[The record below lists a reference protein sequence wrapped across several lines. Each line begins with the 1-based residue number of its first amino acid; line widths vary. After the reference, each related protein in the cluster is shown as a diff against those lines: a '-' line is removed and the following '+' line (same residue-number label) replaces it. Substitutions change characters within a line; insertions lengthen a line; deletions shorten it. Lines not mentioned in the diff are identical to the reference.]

1 MKVFN
6 FYVELVS
13 FPVIGETG
21 WVGGWSDSW
30 TLEEFPDKETLLRN
44 SDILYHLTDF
54 AENLVF
60 NGDGLKVR
68 DEFTGE
74 EFIDLKFTNDYSGPY
89 EDLGVD
95 HKDNQVECDYTF
107 RVTNAYVVDGL
118 NWQIDYVE
126 TATLDLT
133 VTGDNEEQAKHKCE
147 ELAKK
152 FFELNE
158 GAIMEVNFFS
168 SAS

>member
-1 MKVFN
+1 VKVFS

-21 WVGGWSDSW
+21 WNGGWNDSW
-30 TLEEFPDKETLLRN
+30 TLEEFPDKETLLRD
-44 SDILYHLTDF
+44 SDILYHLTEF

-60 NGDGLKVR
+60 DGDGLKVR

-74 EFIDLKFTNDYSGPY
+74 EFIDLKFTDGYSDP
-89 EDLGVD
+89 
-95 HKDNQVECDYTF
+95 DNQVECDYTF

-168 SAS
+168 STS

>member
-1 MKVFN
+1 MKVFS
-6 FYVELVS
+6 FYVRLVS

-21 WVGGWSDSW
+21 WNHSW
-30 TLEEFPDKETLLRN
+30 TLEEFPDKETLLRD
-44 SDILYHLTDF
+44 SDILYHLTEFADHMDF
-54 AENLVF
+54 
-60 NGDGLKVR
+60 DGQGLTVR
-68 DEFTGE
+68 EEFTGE
-74 EFIDLKFTNDYSGPY
+74 EFIDLKFLEDDPY
-89 EDLGVD
+89 
-95 HKDNQVECDYTF
+95 NQVECDHTL

-133 VTGDNEEQAKHKCE
+133 VTGDNEKQAKHKCE

-158 GAIMEVNFFS
+158 QEIMEVNFLGS
-168 SAS
+168 TA

>member
-1 MKVFN
+1 MKVFS
-6 FYVELVS
+6 FYVRLVS

-21 WVGGWSDSW
+21 WNHSW
-30 TLEEFPDKETLLRN
+30 TLEEFPDKETLLRD
-44 SDILYHLTDF
+44 SDILYTLTEW
-54 AENLVF
+54 AETMVS
-60 NGDGLKVR
+60 DGWGLLKVR

-89 EDLGVD
+89 EDLGVVD
-95 HKDNQVECDYTF
+95 QEDVKCDYTF

-133 VTGDNEEQAKHKCE
+133 VTGDNEKQAKHKCE

-158 GAIMEVNFFS
+158 QEIMEVNFLGS
-168 SAS
+168 TA

>member
-1 MKVFN
+1 VKVFS
-6 FYVELVS
+6 FYVRLVS

-21 WVGGWSDSW
+21 WNHSW
-30 TLEEFPDKETLLRN
+30 TLEEFPDKETLLRD
-44 SDILYHLTDF
+44 SDILYHLTEFADHMDF
-54 AENLVF
+54 
-60 NGDGLKVR
+60 DGQGLTVR
-68 DEFTGE
+68 EEFTGE
-74 EFIDLKFTNDYSGPY
+74 EFIDLKFLEDDPY
-89 EDLGVD
+89 
-95 HKDNQVECDYTF
+95 NQVECDHTL

-133 VTGDNEEQAKHKCE
+133 VTGDNEKQAKHKCE

-158 GAIMEVNFFS
+158 QEIMEVNFLGS
-168 SAS
+168 TA